1 MRAFLS
7 MVDGILLILF
17 FIVAFSFALAL
28 VLWLVGILGVSILSV
43 AKTFLIMVVNL
54 VVIFLFEELMKK
66 LNI

>member
-1 MRAFLS
+1 MRAFLF

-54 VVIFLFEELMKK
+54 VVIFLFEELMEK

>member
-17 FIVAFSFALAL
+17 FIVAFSFALAP

>member
-17 FIVAFSFALAL
+17 FIVAFSFVLAL
-28 VLWLVGILGVSILSV
+28 VLWLVGILGVSILAV
-43 AKTFLIMVVNL
+43 AKTFLVMVVNL
-54 VVIFLFEELMKK
+54 VVIFLFEKLMEK

>member
-17 FIVAFSFALAL
+17 FIVAFSFVLAL
-28 VLWLVGILGVSILSV
+28 VLWLVGILGVSILDV
-43 AKTFLIMVVNL
+43 AKTFLVMVVNL
-54 VVIFLFEELMKK
+54 VVIFLFEKLMEK

>member
-28 VLWLVGILGVSILSV
+28 VLWLVGILDVSILSV
-43 AKTFLIMVVNL
+43 AKTFLAMVVNL
-54 VVIFLFEELMKK
+54 VIIFLFEELIKK

>member
-54 VVIFLFEELMKK
+54 VVIFLFEELMEK

>member
-7 MVDGILLILF
+7 MVDGILLLLF
-17 FIVAFSFALAL
+17 FIVAFSFALGL
-28 VLWLVGILGVSILSV
+28 VLWIVGILGVSILSV

-54 VVIFLFEELMKK
+54 VVIFLFEELMEK

>member
-17 FIVAFSFALAL
+17 FIVAFSFALVL

-54 VVIFLFEELMKK
+54 VVIFLFEELMEK

>member
-17 FIVAFSFALAL
+17 FIVAFSFALA
-28 VLWLVGILGVSILSV
+28 LWLVGILGVSILSV

-54 VVIFLFEELMKK
+54 VVIFLFEELMEK